1 MAKKARKKSSNK
13 MIWII
18 GILFAILFVGAI
30 VLSKMGVIGPKDNSV
45 EVEMADAEIRSIT
58 QVVTSSGKVQPETEV
73 KISPDVSGEI
83 IELRV
88 AEGDHVEKGDLL
100 VRIQQQDYLAQ
111 VERSQAGV
119 LQAKA
124 AESQRKADFLNAK
137 LEMDRQ
143 EGLYKAGAIAES
155 EVQRARTQYDVQEAA
170 YEAAKYSVQ
179 SAEAQ
184 LKESRDRLNKTT
196 IYAPMT
202 GTVSKLDVEAGERV
216 VGTSQMQGTE
226 MMRIARLDQ
235 MEMEVDVNE
244 NDVVNVSLG
253 DSAAIEIDAY
263 PDRTFRGVV
272 TEIANSAR
280 VSAAGSQE
288 QVTNFPVK
296 IRVLDPHNVDADVA
310 GMRNVASSELPSEQQ
325 GPPRFRPGMS
335 GTVDVYTNTVDG
347 AIAVPIQA
355 VTVRDFVQVMKEKA
369 RRAGKNDEEG
379 ASDEMAPDSTA
390 SDEDMPKEDLRKVVF
405 VGADGKAKMV
415 EVETGISDDTHV
427 QITKGLEGN
436 ERVIIGPYRVV
447 SRTLRDDQDIKEKKG
462 GEFGGR

>member
-1 MAKKARKKSSNK
+1 MAKKAAKKNSNRLF
-13 MIWII
+13 WIV
-18 GILFAILFVGAI
+18 GGLFAVLLIGA
-30 VLSKMGVIGPKDNSV
+30 VIGSRVGLFGDKDKGV
-45 EVEMADAEIRSIT
+45 EVEFADAEIRSIT
-58 QVVTSSGKVQPETEV
+58 QVVTSSGKVQPEVEV

-88 AEGDHVEKGDLL
+88 NEGDKVSKGDLL
-100 VRIQQQDYLAQ
+100 VRIQQQDYMAQ

-124 AESQRKADFLNAK
+124 SEAQRRADFLNAQ
-137 LEMDRQ
+137 LELDRQ
-143 EGLYKAGAIAES
+143 KGLFEAGAVAES
-155 EVQRARTQYDVQEAA
+155 ELQRAQTQYEVAEAG

-179 SAEAQ
+179 SANAS

-244 NDVVNVSLG
+244 NDVVNVALG
-253 DSAAIEIDAY
+253 DSATLEIDAY
-263 PDRTFRGVV
+263 PERQFRGIV

-280 VSAAGSQE
+280 VSGAGSQE

-296 IRVLDPHNVDADVA
+296 IRVLDAHNVEASMSQ
-310 GMRNVASSELPSEQQ
+310 MREVSTSELPSEENL
-325 GPPRFRPGMS
+325 PPRFRPGMS
-335 GTVDVYTNTVDG
+335 GTVDIYTRTVDG
-347 AIAVPIQA
+347 AVAVPIQA
-355 VTVRDFVQVMKEKA
+355 VTVRDFVKIAEEKA
-369 RRAGKNDEEG
+369 RKERIKNGGDNEAE
-379 ASDEMAPDSTA
+379 SDSVATSETP
-390 SDEDMPKEDLRKVVF
+390 ELKEDLRKVVF
-405 VGADGKAKMV
+405 VAEGEKAKML

-427 QITKGLEGN
+427 RVVKGLDGDEK
-436 ERVIIGPYRVV
+436 VIVGPYRVV
-447 SRTLRDDQDIKEKKG
+447 SRTLKDDQTIREKKG
-462 GEFGGR
+462 GFGAGR